1 MCCRQQLDCYARVRG
16 REPTRASR
24 RCDCLQLSLC
34 VKAGAPGLCRLAIA
48 TAGRCR
54 VAHVELEEYVAAV
67 VVTGMAEEDEEAA
80 GRLQYWRVERG
91 RTSSMSAV
99 SVIGFNV
106 RTS

>member
-1 MCCRQQLDCYARVRG
+1 
-16 REPTRASR
+16 
-24 RCDCLQLSLC
+24 
-34 VKAGAPGLCRLAIA
+34 
-48 TAGRCR
+48 
-54 VAHVELEEYVAAV
+54 VELEEYVAAV